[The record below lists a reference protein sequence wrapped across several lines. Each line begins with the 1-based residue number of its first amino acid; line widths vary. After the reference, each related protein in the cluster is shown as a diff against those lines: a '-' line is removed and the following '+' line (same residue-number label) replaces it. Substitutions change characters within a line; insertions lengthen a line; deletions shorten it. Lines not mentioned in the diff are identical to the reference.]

1 MLSWDDNDDEVLE
14 ESHERKEMQNSLKK
28 PLNFASLSSASPFS
42 SDFKKLEGPNEKQ
55 ESNKVTQNED
65 DDVEPQPRDLDLCL
79 NKAFRNA
86 MIPSESE

>member
-42 SDFKKLEGPNEKQ
+42 SDFKKLEG
-55 ESNKVTQNED
+55 SNK
-65 DDVEPQPRDLDLCL
+65 
-79 NKAFRNA
+79 K
-86 MIPSESE
+86 

>member
-42 SDFKKLEGPNEKQ
+42 SDFKKLEGPNEK
-55 ESNKVTQNED
+55 
-65 DDVEPQPRDLDLCL
+65 
-79 NKAFRNA
+79 
-86 MIPSESE
+86 